1 MFLVQILAV
10 TLVYASILAI
20 VGFGGMFAE
29 RSGVINLGL
38 EGCMTIGAFAAALV
52 IRILPDSMN
61 NFLACLIVILVAVG
75 AGFLYSM
82 LLAVAAINFKADQT
96 ITGTALNIFAPSIAV
111 VIIKALTVTP
121 STPAGTSRL
130 KFTDFY
136 DKLTFSFPGAES
148 IKFNWFI
155 IIVFVL
161 VPLVWFMLY
170 KTRYGLRL
178 MACGE
183 HPQAADAAGINVKR
197 VRYTG
202 VGISGMLA
210 GLGGLALIMTGGE
223 WEFAAGANG
232 FGFLA
237 LAVMIFGQWK
247 PITIF
252 LGSLLFGLFKTVSIL
267 YGSIPFL
274 SGLGVS
280 SYVYLA
286 LPYIVCLI
294 VLVFTS
300 KKSKAPKAEGI
311 PYDKAQRT

>member
-1 MFLVQILAV
+1 MFIVQILAV
-10 TLVYASILAI
+10 TLVYASILTI

-29 RSGVINLGL
+29 HSGVINLGL

-52 IRILPDSMN
+52 IRVLPSDMN
-61 NFLACLIVILVAVG
+61 SFLACLIVVLVAVA

-82 LLAVAAINFKADQT
+82 LLAFAAINFKADQT

-111 VIIKALTVTP
+111 VIIKALTITD

-130 KFTDFY
+130 KYTDFY
-136 DKLTFSFPGAES
+136 DKFTFSFPGAES

-161 VPLVWFMLY
+161 VPLVWFLLY

-202 VGISGMLA
+202 VGLSGMLA

-274 SGLGVS
+274 SDLNIS

-286 LPYIVCLI
+286 LPYVVCLI
-294 VLVFTS
+294 VLIFTS

-311 PYDKAQRT
+311 PYDKGQRT